1 MSSAHSS
8 LNIILCEWPSQFLNN
23 EAVSNTELNKLLIRQ
38 PYFLCFF
45 FRCLYYTTQ
54 QIVYVAIYIVKI
66 AILPYPMGCGHYILC
81 LLTFCTKF
89 VPLGKKFLCNL
100 LLRVFVQPAEK
111 FTDG

>member
-45 FRCLYYTTQ
+45 FVVYIIPHSKLYMLLYT
-54 QIVYVAIYIVKI
+54 
-66 AILPYPMGCGHYILC
+66 L
-81 LLTFCTKF
+81 
-89 VPLGKKFLCNL
+89 
-100 LLRVFVQPAEK
+100 
-111 FTDG
+111 